1 VDDRKLVMI
10 SIFGFFLNMK
20 RMQFLFFLMK
30 NMIGKILGF
39 GRVHQNIFFLFE
51 IF

>member
-1 VDDRKLVMI
+1 
-10 SIFGFFLNMK
+10 
-20 RMQFLFFLMK
+20 MK

-51 IF
+51 NFFEIF